1 MLKDPVA
8 NFKKSVLSRSV
19 QLLNTASRI
28 AGHEITQKIKD
39 SVSQNFEEHAPE
51 RIKVR
56 VQQAKI
62 LAESLSQLKGAA
74 MKVGQLLSLDS
85 SDILPKEVT
94 EVLSQLQSKAEPTSF
109 EAVEKVLK
117 EQWSEVQRSSVQ
129 IDPVA
134 HSAASIGQVH
144 VAHRGGEKLAIKVQY
159 AGVRDSIH
167 SDLAILRR
175 VAGAFL
181 SVSGK
186 KMDLQP
192 LFAEFETVLVQETDY
207 ERELNLMTDYRER
220 IETAGLTHSYSVPRA
235 IPELSTSAI
244 LAMSFEEGV
253 PLREWIESGP
263 TKAQREHIAHLIL
276 DLYCREFFE
285 WGLVQTDPNYGN
297 FLVHQDSKL
306 VLLDFGAARHYD
318 KTFVR
323 EYCEILLALDAKNDA
338 LLLEKSYAFQLLD
351 PREDQST
358 KQKYLEFMK
367 NSLEPFSEH
376 LQPFH
381 FANKDYAQ
389 KSLTIGRAF
398 TNSLK
403 YSSPPKHIILLHRK
417 LGGIFNILRRMDV
430 AIDLTPYWK
439 KMLTVR

>member
-1 MLKDPVA
+1 M
-8 NFKKSVLSRSV
+8 
-19 QLLNTASRI
+19 
-28 AGHEITQKIKD
+28 
-39 SVSQNFEEHAPE
+39 
-51 RIKVR
+51 R

-74 MKVGQLLSLDS
+74 MKVGQLMSLDS

-94 EVLSQLQSKAEPTSF
+94 DVLSQLQSTAEPTPFSS
-109 EAVEKVLK
+109 VEGVL
-117 EQWSEVQRSSVQ
+117 EQQWSAAQRKSVQ
-129 IDPVA
+129 IDEKA

-144 VAHRGGEKLAIKVQY
+144 VAYRNGEKLAIKVQY
-159 AGVRDSIH
+159 PGVRDSIH

-207 ERELNLMTDYRER
+207 ERELSLMTDYRER
-220 IETAGLTHSYSVPRA
+220 IAAADLTNYYKVPQA
-235 IPELSTSAI
+235 IPELSTSSV
-244 LAMSFEEGV
+244 LTMSFEEGV
-253 PLREWIESGP
+253 SLREWIESKP
-263 TKAQREHIAHLIL
+263 SLSQREYIAHLIL

-297 FLVHQDSKL
+297 FLVRNNCEL

-323 EYCEILLALDAKNDA
+323 EYCEILMALNTGDDKQILA
-338 LLLEKSYAFQLLD
+338 KSFSFGLID
-351 PREDQST
+351 PREDEETQ
-358 KQKYLEFMK
+358 QKYLQFMK
-367 NSLEPFSEH
+367 NSLEPFSEG

-381 FANKDYAQ
+381 FANKDYA
-389 KSLTIGRAF
+389 KRSITIGRSF

-417 LGGIFNILRRMDV
+417 LGGIFNILRRMEV

-439 KMLTVR
+439 KMLVVQK

>member
-1 MLKDPVA
+1 MA

-28 AGHEITQKIKD
+28 AGHEITQKIKAT
-39 SVSQNFEEHAPE
+39 VAQNFEEHAPE
-51 RIKVR
+51 KIKIRI
-56 VQQAKI
+56 QQAKI

-94 EVLSQLQSKAEPTSF
+94 EVLSQLQNQAEPTSF
-109 EAVEKVLK
+109 ESISTVLDS
-117 EQWSEVQRSSVQ
+117 QWSPAQRESVT
-129 IDPVA
+129 IETTA

-144 VAHRGGEKLAIKVQY
+144 IAHRKDEKLAIKVQY
-159 AGVRDSIH
+159 PGVRDSIH

-175 VAGAFL
+175 AAGAFL

-192 LFAEFETVLVQETDY
+192 LFVEFESVLIQETDY
-207 ERELNLMTDYRER
+207 QRELSLMTDYRER
-220 IETAGLTHSYSVPRA
+220 IRKDELTDKYIVPRA
-235 IPELSTSAI
+235 LPELSTSSI
-244 LAMSFEEGV
+244 LAMSFEEGL
-253 PLREWIESGP
+253 PLRQWIETEP
-263 TKAQREHIAHLIL
+263 PLDQREHIAHLIL

-297 FLVHQDSKL
+297 FLVRNDSQL
-306 VLLDFGAARHYD
+306 VLLDFGAARNYD
-318 KTFVR
+318 KEFIR
-323 EYCEILLALDAKNDA
+323 EYCEVLIALNSGNNQE
-338 LLLEKSYAFQLLD
+338 LLEKSYTFNLLD
-351 PREDQST
+351 PRESDET
-358 KQKYLEFMK
+358 KKQYIEFMRI
-367 NSLEPFSEH
+367 SLEPFSEG

-381 FANKDYAQ
+381 FANKDYAN
-389 KSLTIGRAF
+389 KSITIGRSF

-403 YSSPPKHIILLHRK
+403 YSAPPKHILLLHRK

-430 AIDLTPYWK
+430 AINLTPYWK